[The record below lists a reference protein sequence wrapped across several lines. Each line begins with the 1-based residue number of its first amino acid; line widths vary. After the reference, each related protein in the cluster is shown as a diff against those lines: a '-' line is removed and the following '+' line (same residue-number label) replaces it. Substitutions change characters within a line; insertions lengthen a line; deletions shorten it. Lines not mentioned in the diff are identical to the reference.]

1 MVVPIAPTGAEYDR
15 MPEMARLVARR
26 APIAAAAVLLSRV
39 VPGARSTREYRAAL
53 VEDGWYVLRTSVS
66 RSEAIAQSFGAP
78 VLRAAATG
86 YGDAVAELFYM
97 EVPA

>member
-1 MVVPIAPTGAEYDR
+1 M
-15 MPEMARLVARR
+15 
-26 APIAAAAVLLSRV
+26 
-39 VPGARSTREYRAAL
+39 
-53 VEDGWYVLRTSVS
+53 LRTSVS

-78 VLRAAATG
+78 VIRAGATG